1 MNLQEIERL
10 IEVFEKSKLSAMD
23 LENSEFKIRLEK
35 EGATKKANVVLAE
48 EKTESKSVEEEATG
62 NFVKSPLVGTFHQAP
77 YPNADPFVTVG
88 AVVKKG
94 DKLCII
100 EAMKVMSEIKSPY
113 DGVIKKIFVENGK
126 MVEYDQKL
134 FEIGDTNV

>member
-1 MNLQEIERL
+1 MNFEEIERL

-35 EGATKKANVVLAE
+35 NGATKSTNVVVAE
-48 EKTESKSVEEEATG
+48 EKIEQEQEDSTSG
-62 NFVKSPLVGTFHQAP
+62 NFVKAPLVGTYHQAP

-88 AVVKKG
+88 TVVKKG

-100 EAMKVMSEIKSPY
+100 EAMKVMSEITSPY
-113 DGVIKKIFVENGK
+113 DGVVKKIFVENGK

-134 FEIGDTNV
+134 FEIGDANV